1 MAYIVT
7 IFFINAV
14 FFLRLIHQR
23 ILKKYHRLKI
33 YLAAQHHI
41 RMISEGSCD

>member
-14 FFLRLIHQR
+14 FFF
-23 ILKKYHRLKI
+23 YV
-33 YLAAQHHI
+33 
-41 RMISEGSCD
+41 

>member
-14 FFLRLIHQR
+14 FF
-23 ILKKYHRLKI
+23 YV
-33 YLAAQHHI
+33 
-41 RMISEGSCD
+41 